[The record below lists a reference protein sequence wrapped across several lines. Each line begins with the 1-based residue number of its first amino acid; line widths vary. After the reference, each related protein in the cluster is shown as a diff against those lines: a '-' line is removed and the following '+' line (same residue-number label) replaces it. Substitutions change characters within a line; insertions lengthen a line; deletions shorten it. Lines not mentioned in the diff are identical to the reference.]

1 MRFYHIAYRSRRA
14 VRWNRDICNLMHV
27 LPPTMF
33 CLGWYSSSLNVK
45 LFLSAKHFNSL
56 SLNVTKRITG
66 RRMKGKLK
74 KTNLRREKAV
84 ARENSL
90 NFILL
95 FSFSNCH
102 WERPMMLENLPTAKY
117 KAQWIRD
124 SAGISWSFSSS
135 NHFEVRFIFWQ
146 CKKKKDQWS
155 LCVKQEWPQL
165 CHNTNNQIDFTLCVF
180 GY

>member
-1 MRFYHIAYRSRRA
+1 MYYPQ
-14 VRWNRDICNLMHV
+14 HV
-27 LPPTMF
+27 L
-33 CLGWYSSSLNVK
+33 LGWYSSSLSVK

-66 RRMKGKLK
+66 RRMKGKLR

-95 FSFSNCH
+95 LSFSNCH

-124 SAGISWSFSSS
+124 SAGISWPFSSS
-135 NHFEVRFIFWQ
+135 NHFKACFIFLRME
-146 CKKKKDQWS
+146 KRRDNEV
-155 LCVKQEWPQL
+155 LLKQEWTSL
-165 CHNTNNQIDFTLCVF
+165 CQYKQPNWFYAMCDLLSQKADTIINMSTWSRPRTT
-180 GY
+180 

>member
-1 MRFYHIAYRSRRA
+1 M
-14 VRWNRDICNLMHV
+14 W
-27 LPPTMF
+27 
-33 CLGWYSSSLNVK
+33 CLGWYSSSLSVK

-74 KTNLRREKAV
+74 KTNHRREKAV
-84 ARENSL
+84 NSL
-90 NFILL
+90 NFLLL

-102 WERPMMLENLPTAKY
+102 RERPMMLENLPTAKY
-117 KAQWIRD
+117 KAQWTRD

-135 NHFEVRFIFWQ
+135 NHFEVHFIFLWE

-155 LCVKQEWPQL
+155 LCQTGVATVVPQYKQPNL
-165 CHNTNNQIDFTLCVF
+165 FYAMCVRILISIC
-180 GY
+180 